1 MLLSVYESHSLSA
14 GQTKNRHAVDFAAQ
28 NVELL
33 PHRIFF
39 YKSIL
44 SRLLPFVKNFL
55 KKMNYETSS

>member
-44 SRLLPFVKNFL
+44 SRLLPFVKSFL
-55 KKMNYETSS
+55 KK